1 MYLSIICGSAV
12 EQNNGMKNK
21 TAASTT
27 EDGKTVYRQQTQNIE
42 GVQMAQQSCV
52 YNILQHL

>member
-1 MYLSIICGSAV
+1 MYLSIIFGSAV
-12 EQNNGMKNK
+12 EQNNGMKN
-21 TAASTT
+21 ASTT

-42 GVQMAQQSCV
+42 GVRMAQQSCV